1 MDTLKVIVT
10 TRSCHYWIDLN
21 DIFFLQGDGSYS
33 IFYLRD
39 GRTIKA
45 SKNLKNCMADF
56 PENDIFFQTHR
67 SWIVNKNM
75 IKSVVYHKY
84 WLLQLVDHRE
94 VPIIRSKLKELYT
107 LLKESGRKFKG
118 KTMDDKRVE
127 GIEVLEQVL
136 PKANTMTLISPKNIP
151 EDNYIIT
158 PQLSQISI

>member
-1 MDTLKVIVT
+1 M
-10 TRSCHYWIDLN
+10 TRTCHYWIDLN

-33 IFYLRD
+33 LFYLRD
-39 GRTIKA
+39 GRTIKV

-75 IKSVVYHKY
+75 IKSVVHQKSLKNY
-84 WLLQLVDHRE
+84 WLLQLVDRRE
-94 VPIIRSKLKELYT
+94 VPIIRSKIKELYA
-107 LLKESGRKFKG
+107 LLKERGRKFKG
-118 KTMDDKRVE
+118 KTMDDERVE
-127 GIEVLEQVL
+127 GIEGLEQVL
-136 PKANTMTLISPKNIP
+136 PKANTMTLIPPKNIP